1 VIPPAYELALSALLF
16 VIGLWGIVRRRNAI
30 VVLMS
35 IEIVIN
41 AAIMNFVA
49 FSAYTNDPN
58 GQLFALLGI
67 AVAAAESAI
76 GLAVF
81 LTLFKA
87 RGTVELDRI
96 RLLRW

>member
-1 VIPPAYELALSALLF
+1 MIRPEYELILSALLLA
-16 VIGLWGIVRRRNAI
+16 VGLWGIIRRRNAI

-41 AAIMNFVA
+41 SALMNFVA
-49 FSAYTNDPN
+49 FSTYSGDPN
-58 GQLFALLGI
+58 GIVFATLGI
-67 AVAAAESAI
+67 AVAAGEAAI

-87 RGTVELDRI
+87 RGTVELDKI